1 MINRL
6 SSSLKGTL
14 GEWMARLYLCF
25 FGLKLVRSNHRSRS
39 GEIDLIMQH
48 SHTLVFIE
56 VKSRSNAYIDDAI
69 YSIHAQK
76 QQRIIRTAKHFLYHH
91 NQWQYHAIR
100 FDVIIVNLS
109 RLSITWHRNAFDENS
124 NHT

>member
-1 MINRL
+1 MINQL

-14 GEWMARLYLCF
+14 GEWLARLYLCF
-25 FGLKLVRSNHRSRS
+25 FGLKHIRSNHRSKS

-48 SHTLVFIE
+48 SDTLVFVE

-69 YSIHAQK
+69 YSIHTQK
-76 QQRIIRTAKHFLYHH
+76 QERIIHTAQHFLYHH
-91 NQWQYHAIR
+91 TQWQYHTIR

-109 RLSITWHRNAFDENS
+109 RLSITWYRNAFDENGDD
-124 NHT
+124 T

>member
-1 MINRL
+1 MIDQL

-14 GEWMARLYLCF
+14 GEWLARLYLCF
-25 FGLKLVRSNHRSRS
+25 FGLKHIRSNHRSKS

-48 SHTLVFIE
+48 LDTLVFVE

-76 QQRIIRTAKHFLYHH
+76 QERIIHTAKHFLYHH
-91 NQWQYHAIR
+91 TQWQYHTIR

-109 RLSITWHRNAFDENS
+109 RLSITWYRNAFDENGDD
-124 NHT
+124 T